1 MKSPFPRSS
10 RRSFL
15 KGLTATT
22 AGGIILPNMWL
33 RADDTPAGRKLAV
46 AAIGCGGKGASDLE
60 GSSKGN
66 EVVALC
72 DVDEKTLKKASE
84 KYPNAKLFRDFR
96 KMLDEVKEIEA
107 VTVSTPDHAH
117 YPAAMH
123 AIALGKHVCVQKPLV
138 NTLWE
143 ARQLHE
149 AAKKKGVITQMGNQ
163 GHTYDD
169 NRVVKEWI
177 AAGVIGKVKEVH
189 VWTNR
194 PIWPQG
200 KDVVF
205 KPDGQIPENLDW
217 ELWLAAT
224 PDHLYSADIHPFKWR
239 GYIEW
244 GAGAF
249 GDMGCH
255 LIDAASWALDL
266 GVPRYVTASQV
277 DEITDIAWP
286 KGAIVKMEFP
296 EVKGHGDISLTWY
309 EGKKPD
315 GSAYLPDFPSSVDLA
330 EAFEDKDPKKTGKP
344 SAGGWFIVGSEGVIF
359 NKNDQ
364 AKNPQIWPKARREE
378 VLANPIAK
386 TLERSPKAGNP
397 QEEWTLA
404 IKNGQPFPYMSQF
417 DYSVPLTELTL
428 VGGLAMHYPGQR
440 LEWDQKNL
448 EAVGMPEAAKFIK
461 RAAYRKGWEYSADKI

>member
-1 MKSPFPRSS
+1 MSLPPFRST

-22 AGGIILPNMWL
+22 AGGIILPNIL
-33 RADDTPAGRKLAV
+33 IAQDGTPASRKLGI
-46 AAIGCGGKGASDLE
+46 AAIGCGGKGASDLQSASQE
-60 GSSKGN
+60 N

-72 DVDEKTLKKASE
+72 DVDADRLAAAAKKF
-84 KYPNAKLFRDFR
+84 PNAKTFTDFR
-96 KMLDEVKEIEA
+96 QMLDEVKSIDA

-123 AIALGKHVCVQKPLV
+123 AIALGKHVCIQKPLV

-143 ARQLHE
+143 GRQLHL

-163 GHTYDD
+163 GHTFDD

-177 AAGVIGKVKEVH
+177 AAGVVGKVKEVH

-200 KDVVF
+200 SAVSF
-205 KPDGQIPENLDW
+205 KPGEVPANLDW
-217 ELWLAAT
+217 EHWLAAT
-224 PDHLYSADIHPFKWR
+224 PDHAYSPDIHPFKWR
-239 GYIEW
+239 GFLEW

-266 GVPRYVTASQV
+266 GVPRFVTATQV
-277 DEITDIAWP
+277 DEITGLAWP
-286 KGAIVKMEFP
+286 TGAIVKMEFP
-296 EVKGHGDISLTWY
+296 GVKGHGDVTMHWY

-315 GSAYLPDFPSSVDLA
+315 GTQYLPELPAVIDRA
-330 EAFEDKDPKKTGKP
+330 EALKNEKDPKKEGKMP
-344 SAGGWFIVGSEGVIF
+344 VGGWFIVGSEGVIF
-359 NKNDQ
+359 NPADQ
-364 AKNPQIWPKARREE
+364 AKNPQLWPAKLREAAAA
-378 VLANPIAK
+378 VPK
-386 TLERSPKAGNP
+386 TLERSPKAGAP

-404 IKNGQPFPYMSQF
+404 IKNGKPFPFMSQF

-428 VGGLAMHYPGQR
+428 IGGLAMRVAGQR
-440 LEWDQKNL
+440 LEWDSEKLKVVNH
-448 EAVGMPEAAKFIK
+448 EAANQFIK